1 MYVPTS
7 HIDQV
12 FSATRLNNKQQLE
25 VILQT
30 FIKNVRLGNNS
41 GTGGFQV
48 TKKNFFLSEMLRR
61 FPQTCMEQERNYSR
75 KKNCFVSVVII
86 DRCLELSLGSAPGSR
101 TEVMSNDSSSG
112 RDHTGRCFL
121 ENSGTRTR
129 ELVLRVA
136 IANSS

>member
-1 MYVPTS
+1 VY
-7 HIDQV
+7 
-12 FSATRLNNKQQLE
+12 
-25 VILQT
+25 
-30 FIKNVRLGNNS
+30 
-41 GTGGFQV
+41 GTGKELF
-48 TKKNFFLSEMLRR
+48 E
-61 FPQTCMEQERNYSR
+61 

-136 IANSS
+136 IANLS

>member
-30 FIKNVRLGNNS
+30 FIKNVRLENNC

-48 TKKNFFLSEMLRR
+48 TKNVFLSEMLRR
-61 FPQTCMEQERNYSR
+61 FPQTCMELERN
-75 KKNCFVSVVII
+75 
-86 DRCLELSLGSAPGSR
+86 
-101 TEVMSNDSSSG
+101 DS
-112 RDHTGRCFL
+112 
-121 ENSGTRTR
+121 
-129 ELVLRVA
+129 
-136 IANSS
+136 

>member
-30 FIKNVRLGNNS
+30 FIKNVRLENNC

-48 TKKNFFLSEMLRR
+48 TKKFFFVRDASKVSTNVYGTGKELFEKKKLFRKCCNNR
-61 FPQTCMEQERNYSR
+61 QVLGTFSR
-75 KKNCFVSVVII
+75 I
-86 DRCLELSLGSAPGSR
+86 R
-101 TEVMSNDSSSG
+101 TW
-112 RDHTGRCFL
+112 
-121 ENSGTRTR
+121 
-129 ELVLRVA
+129 VA
-136 IANSS
+136 NGGDVE